1 MLPGAWFEYYF
12 QASQEWEKE
21 PNKAVNSVCASD
33 QQEMR
38 EKSGLNAK
46 NSLTAEQP
54 NCYKLCPFFGLATK
68 CSVLVIISQSATFRV
83 VVSQALPKNENYGN

>member
-54 NCYKLCPFFGLATK
+54 NCYKLCPILDWPQNVVFW
-68 CSVLVIISQSATFRV
+68 CSSHK
-83 VVSQALPKNENYGN
+83 ALLLG